1 MQKFRASSND
11 AQVSG
16 LSLMTLFLGLLKD
29 EYAWVLKDYGVSMDA
44 LEEWY
49 PQQFVLNILRTIKQ
63 RVGNQLVMVS
73 VGMTWAGDAPSE
85 FDTFGEFLDVLGD
98 IYEASSINLGPDD
111 ALLVKQ
117 YHPFHVESVHLDS
130 QPANRQSSSRQ
141 SFVAENHYEVVNS
154 TPYPDD
160 LIYGYLY
167 GNARRYL
174 QQFLISYRNPT
185 KIHCEENM
193 YFDVYWKALPS

>member
-29 EYAWVLKDYGVSMDA
+29 EYAWVLKDYGVSVDA

-49 PQQFVLNILRTIKQ
+49 PQQFVLDVLRTIKQ

-73 VGMTWAGDAPSE
+73 VGMTWAGDTPPE
-85 FDTFGEFLDVLGD
+85 FATFDEFLCVLGD
-98 IYEASSINLGPDD
+98 IYAASSINLGADD
-111 ALLVKQ
+111 ALVVKQ
-117 YHPFHVESVHLDS
+117 NHPFQIKTIRLGGESAVLKS
-130 QPANRQSSSRQ
+130 QADL
-141 SFVAENHYEVVNS
+141 SFVGENHFEVVNS

-174 QQFLISYRNPT
+174 QKFLISYRDPK
-185 KIHCEENM
+185 KIDGEENM
-193 YFDVYWKALPS
+193 YFDVHWKAIPS